1 MGRMVDKELFGISE
15 QLETHDKRTET
26 HACDLISRQAAI
38 DALAEWHDVA
48 ITNRLNNLP
57 SAQQWIPTSER
68 LPEPEDEVL
77 LTMDYKGRRY
87 VELGNIW
94 SDGTVHTY
102 LDEYLTPD
110 GRKYRKV
117 IAWMPLPEPWKG
129 EQND

>member
-1 MGRMVDKELFGISE
+1 MN
-15 QLETHDKRTET
+15 
-26 HACDLISRQAAI
+26 DLISRQAAI
-38 DALAEWHDVA
+38 DAVKDAVIKDEQQYAEDA
-48 ITNRLNNLP
+48 LKALP
-57 SAQQWIPTSER
+57 SAQRWIPTSER

-102 LDEYLTPD
+102 VDEYLTPD

-117 IAWMPLPEPWKG
+117 IAWMPLPEPYR
-129 EQND
+129 EERTEE